1 MGEPGS
7 GARPEPRERLLVEL
21 ARAFGGA
28 VIFALPMLM
37 TMEMWQLGHSMDPL
51 RLALLLLASVPLLI
65 GLSHYG
71 GLRPSR
77 RFRDNV
83 ADALV
88 TILVAVLAAVA
99 VLAVLGLADAGMSVR
114 ELVGMVAMQVV
125 PGAIGAA
132 LARSQLGG
140 DGEEP
145 DFDPPDYAGELFI
158 MAAGALFLGLN
169 VAPTEE
175 VVLLAVRMS
184 PWDQIGLA
192 AVSLAV
198 MHAFVYALGF
208 AGTEEPMEGEHPVA
222 TFARFTLVGY
232 VLVLAM
238 CLYILWTF
246 GRLDGLSPPQ
256 VTATAVVLAFPGAI
270 GAAAARLIL

>member
-7 GARPEPRERLLVEL
+7 SERAEPREHLLVEL
-21 ARAFGGA
+21 ARASGGA

-37 TMEMWQLGHSMDPL
+37 TMEMWQLGHAMDPL
-51 RLALLLLASVPLLI
+51 RLALLLLLAVPLLV

-71 GLRPSR
+71 GLRPTR
-77 RFRDNV
+77 RFVDDL

-88 TILVAVLAAVA
+88 TILVAVLAAVV
-99 VLAVLGLADAGMSVR
+99 VLAMLGLAEAGMSVR

-140 DGEEP
+140 DGEEL
-145 DFDPPDYAGELFI
+145 DYDPPDYAGELFI

-175 VVLLAVRMS
+175 IVLLAVRMTA
-184 PWDQIGLA
+184 WDQLGLA
-192 AVSLAV
+192 AVSLAM
-198 MHAFVYALGF
+198 MHAFVYAMGF
-208 AGTEEPMEGEHPVA
+208 AGTEEPLAGEHPVA
-222 TFARFTLVGY
+222 TFVRFTLVGY

-238 CLYILWTF
+238 SLYILWTF
-246 GRLDGLSPPQ
+246 GRLDGLPPHQ
-256 VTATAVVLAFPGAI
+256 VSATVIVLAFPGAI

>member
-1 MGEPGS
+1 MGDPRS
-7 GARPEPRERLLVEL
+7 SARPEPQEHLLVEL

-37 TMEMWQLGHSMDPL
+37 TMEMWQLGYSMDPL
-51 RLALLLLASVPLLI
+51 RLALLLVLAVPLLV

-71 GLRPSR
+71 GLRPTR
-77 RFRDNV
+77 RFADNV

-88 TILVAVLAAVA
+88 TILVAVLAAVV
-99 VLAVLGLADAGMSVR
+99 VLAVLGLADVGMSVR

-132 LARSQLGG
+132 LARSQLSGE
-140 DGEEP
+140 GEEP
-145 DFDPPDYAGELFI
+145 DYDPPDYAGELFI
-158 MAAGALFLGLN
+158 MGVGALFLGLN

-175 VVLLAVRMS
+175 IVLLAARMT
-184 PWDQIGLA
+184 PWDQLGLA
-192 AVSLAV
+192 AVSLAI

-208 AGTEEPMEGEHPVA
+208 AGTEEPLEGEHPVA
-222 TFARFTLVGY
+222 TFMRFTVVGY

-238 CLYILWTF
+238 SLYILWTF
-246 GRLDGLSPPQ
+246 GRLDGLPMHQIS
-256 VTATAVVLAFPGAI
+256 ASAIVLAFPGAI

>member
-1 MGEPGS
+1 M
-7 GARPEPRERLLVEL
+7 EL

-37 TMEMWQLGHSMDPL
+37 TMEMWQLGHSIEPL
-51 RLALLLLASVPLLI
+51 RLALLLLVAVPLLI

-71 GLRPSR
+71 GLRPTR
-77 RFRDNV
+77 RFLDNV

-88 TILVAVLAAVA
+88 TVLVAVLAAVA
-99 VLAVLGLADAGMSVR
+99 VLAVLGLADAGMSAR
-114 ELVGMVAMQVV
+114 ELIGMAAIQVV

-140 DGEEP
+140 DGDEAE
-145 DFDPPDYAGELFI
+145 FDPPDYAGELFI
-158 MAAGALFLGLN
+158 MAVGALFLGLN

-175 VVLLAVRMS
+175 VVLIAVRMS
-184 PWDQIGLA
+184 PWDQLGLV

-208 AGTEEPMEGEHPVA
+208 AGTEEPMEGEHPFA

-246 GRLDGLSPPQ
+246 GRLDGLSLPE
-256 VTATAVVLAFPGAI
+256 VTATAIVLAFPGAI